1 VPGFFTSARVCE
13 QVRSGINAL
22 PRGQKN
28 AGLAL
33 GFTLPQTYRHVLL
46 PMAFRLVVP
55 PLTSEFLNIFKNSAV
70 CSTIGLLELAAQG
83 RQLVDYTAQP
93 YESFIAVTVL
103 YLLINVVVMTL
114 MRVVENKTRVPGY
127 LGGSEMYEFDWSSIP
142 GALPFLWEGM
152 KVSLEITL
160 TAVVFGIVWGTAL
173 AMMRLSS
180 VKPLAFFA
188 ASYVNLFRAI
198 PLVMVLLWFFLIVPQ
213 LLKSFFNLDPNTDVR
228 LTSAMIG
235 FALFESAYY
244 SEIIRA
250 GIQSVPKGQVAAASA
265 LGMSYAQAMRLVVL
279 PQAFRNMVPLLLT
292 QAIVLFQDTSL
303 VYVSALAD
311 FFGAAYKVGDRD
323 GRLVELLLFAGAVY
337 FASALRPRCW
347 CGATK
352 KLNAHVAP

>member
-1 VPGFFTSARVCE
+1 
-13 QVRSGINAL
+13 
-22 PRGQKN
+22 
-28 AGLAL
+28 
-33 GFTLPQTYRHVLL
+33 
-46 PMAFRLVVP
+46 
-55 PLTSEFLNIFKNSAV
+55 
-70 CSTIGLLELAAQG
+70 
-83 RQLVDYTAQP
+83 
-93 YESFIAVTVL
+93 
-103 YLLINVVVMTL
+103 
-114 MRVVENKTRVPGY
+114 
-127 LGGSEMYEFDWSSIP
+127 MYEFDWSSIP

-160 TAVVFGIVWGTAL
+160 SAVIFGIVWGTAL
-173 AMMRLSS
+173 AMMRLSP
-180 VKPLAFFA
+180 VKPLSWFA
-188 ASYVNLFRAI
+188 AGYVNLFRAI

-213 LLKSFFNLDPNTDVR
+213 VLRGAFNLDPNTDVR

-250 GIQSVPKGQVAAASA
+250 GIQSVPKGQVSAASA

-337 FASALRPRCW
+337 FVLCFSLSQVVRRLQKRM
-347 CGATK
+347 AT
-352 KLNAHVAP
+352 V